1 MMRAYYEL
9 TKPRMIYGN
18 LFTTVASFLFA
29 VRWHIELPL
38 FLATLVGL
46 GLVVASACV
55 CNNILDR
62 DIDAQ
67 MERTNKR
74 AIVRGEVSVRNA
86 LVFAG
91 LLGVVGFG
99 LLYAFVNIL
108 SVVAAGV
115 GFIFYVG
122 LYTYIKRYSYLGAL
136 VGSVSGAVPIV
147 VGYTAA
153 TNRFDMV
160 AALLFLVLVCWQMAH
175 FYAISLYRANE
186 YITAKVP
193 VFAVRHGARKTRQ
206 HIIGYIMGTMVALV
220 ALWVFSEL
228 GSIFVLTMLGLTGW
242 WLYMAIA
249 HKPLDAQWGRV
260 LFKFSLKVLMGFSLL
275 LAFSPFLP

>member
-62 DIDAQ
+62 DIDAH

-86 LVFAG
+86 LVFAV

-99 LLYAFVNIL
+99 VLFLFVNML
-108 SVVAAGV
+108 SVVVAGI

-122 LYTYIKRYSYLGAL
+122 LYTFIKRYSYWGAL
-136 VGSVSGAVPIV
+136 VGSVSGAVPVV

-153 TNRFDMV
+153 TNRFDIV

-175 FYAISLYRANE
+175 FYAISLYRAHE
-186 YITAKVP
+186 YTAAKVP

-206 HIIGYIMGTMVALV
+206 HIIGYILGTMVALV

-242 WLYMAIA
+242 WLYKAMTYA
-249 HKPLDAQWGRV
+249 PLDAQWGRV